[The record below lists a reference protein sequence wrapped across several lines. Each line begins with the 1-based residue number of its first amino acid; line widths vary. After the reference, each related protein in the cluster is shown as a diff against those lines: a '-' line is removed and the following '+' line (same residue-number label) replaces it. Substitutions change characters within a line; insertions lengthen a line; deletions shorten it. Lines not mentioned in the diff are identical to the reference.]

1 MKMRRPF
8 AGTTVLL
15 PGILAVTTFFAGCD
29 QSKQPTTPAASA
41 APISA
46 QKVFIQFEGP
56 WAFAPDPKDANMVL
70 AIAPKAKG
78 HRDLFVKASNTATLA
93 SGTYDL
99 AVPPRTGTA
108 SATLDA
114 GIAQAKNDAAIVQ
127 RAFDAKGSRYAI
139 RVPKPEAY
147 VAAGRFR
154 SRVGPTYP
162 PDATTEKDYA
172 TEVSLVY
179 TVSSRSG
186 FSLSGALD
194 SGTFNPLLLQ
204 IESPIV
210 RFVIEPDQYD
220 DPADLCNLHSRASF
234 QDLTKLL
241 NLTLYVDFPNDPAE
255 CHKKDPQNPYP
266 GKAADGSASAR
277 DRFVAALG
285 RNSAE
290 PDVREATVARA
301 GITLGNLVWLA
312 ANGRWNDFRQNALV
326 AIYWFSHSSMD
337 CRAPV
342 IVLGS

>member
-1 MKMRRPF
+1 MNMRRPF
-8 AGTTVLL
+8 AGSAVLL
-15 PGILAVTTFFAGCD
+15 PSVLAVTIFFAGCE
-29 QSKQPTTPAASA
+29 QSKQAPAPAASP
-41 APISA
+41 API
-46 QKVFIQFEGP
+46 KVFIQFEGP

-99 AVPPRTGTA
+99 AVPPRSGTA

-114 GIAQAKNDAAIVQ
+114 GIAQAKNETAIVQ
-127 RAFDAKGSRYAI
+127 RALDAKGSRYAI

-172 TEVSLVY
+172 TEVSLLY
-179 TVSSRSG
+179 TVSALSG
-186 FSLSGALD
+186 FSLSGTQD
-194 SGTFNPLLLQ
+194 SSTFNPMLLQ
-204 IESPIV
+204 IETPIV

-234 QDLTKLL
+234 RDLTKLL
-241 NLTLYVDFPNDPAE
+241 SLALYVDFPNDPAD

-266 GKAADGSASAR
+266 GKAADGRVSAR

-285 RNSAE
+285 GNSAE
-290 PDVREATVARA
+290 RNVWEDGVARA
-301 GITLGNLVWLA
+301 GVTLGNLAWLA
-312 ANGRWNDFRQNALV
+312 ASGRWRDLQPNALA
-326 AIYWFSHSSMD
+326 AIYLFSHSNLD
-337 CRAPV
+337 CKAP
-342 IVLGS
+342 ILVLGS